1 MRIPGHA
8 RAARL
13 IAALMLCALA
23 VFLGTPHRV
32 SASTCGF
39 RAHYIY
45 YAEPEKVNVVGTCDN
60 YCGNHAPSCT
70 GTTSP
75 YSTRTFYVVCTFC

>member
-1 MRIPGHA
+1 MKILRYA
-8 RAARL
+8 RFNRL
-13 IAALMLCALA
+13 MAALALGA
-23 VFLGTPHRV
+23 LTFALSTPHRV
-32 SASTCGF
+32 SANTCGF

-45 YAEPEKVNVVGTCDN
+45 YAEPEKINVVGTCDN

-75 YSTRTFYVVCTFC
+75 YSTRTFYVECTFC